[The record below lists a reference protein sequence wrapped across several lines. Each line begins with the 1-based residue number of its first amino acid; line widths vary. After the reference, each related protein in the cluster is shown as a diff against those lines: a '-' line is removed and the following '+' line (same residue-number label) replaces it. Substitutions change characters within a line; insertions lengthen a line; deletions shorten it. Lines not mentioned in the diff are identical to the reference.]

1 MMFIFIKTKINN
13 DIILLQVYNTVINKN
28 QSHKEKIRMI
38 RKTEFK
44 GKTLIFQDLYFNDF
58 CKLLKKNNATFKI
71 LNDGKR
77 EDGYTDYDAC
87 TYYYDEMQK
96 YAYSFMV
103 PGFIDE
109 TDEITCISEE
119 KLSHDEVIELID
131 KYNTD
136 NLKLEVVCKFGF
148 KGFLKCDE
156 ATHKSLPL
164 GRLVGHYFVEE
175 NEDCCIRYEV
185 KDFERFGNCITGT
198 AYQGEGSYNFR
209 ITECNYE
216 NDNDKKQYYY
226 VITTKNESRL
236 LDKETFLK
244 IVYNN

>member
-1 MMFIFIKTKINN
+1 
-13 DIILLQVYNTVINKN
+13 
-28 QSHKEKIRMI
+28 MI

-87 TYYYDEMQK
+87 TYDYDEIQK

-131 KYNTD
+131 KYNTG
-136 NLKLEVVCKFGF
+136 NLNLEVVCKFGF
-148 KGFLKCDE
+148 SGFLKCYE
-156 ATHKSLPL
+156 APDKSLPL
-164 GRLVGHYFVEE
+164 GRLVGHYFIEE
-175 NEDCCIRYEV
+175 KEYNSIRYEV

-198 AYQGEGSYNFR
+198 AYQGEGSYRFR

-216 NDNDKKQYYY
+216 NGHNDKEQYYY